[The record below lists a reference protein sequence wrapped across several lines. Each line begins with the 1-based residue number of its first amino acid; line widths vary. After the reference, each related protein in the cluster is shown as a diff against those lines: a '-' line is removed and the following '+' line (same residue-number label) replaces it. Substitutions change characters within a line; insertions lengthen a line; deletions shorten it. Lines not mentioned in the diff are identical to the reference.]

1 LKIRRIPIALR
12 LFLTVLLTTLV
23 ITTVSLGVLHLNMQR
38 NFTRYVADVEMQKLD
53 HVIENLAD
61 VYTVYE
67 DWGNAIQAQILQ
79 IEGEAAPDDYDR
91 LSRWWLRR
99 QYDIALQQRYFQE
112 QTLATVAPSS
122 MVEPNLTSRSVNEEE
137 LRILASNLPSQFQ
150 PFEGLRFPLSSNQN
164 LFRTDRKDNNG
175 GQQSVQPPTGKK
187 QFIQMPDRL
196 GLSSRLSLYDAK
208 RRFVVGEASDEQISY
223 RPIMVENQVV
233 GYLGLKP
240 VLDQDDALSINF
252 FSNQKRYLFL
262 VYGLSILASL
272 IAALLLATYFKKP
285 IQRLLNGTR
294 ELTRGNYQHQVK
306 VKRNDELGD
315 LSNEL
320 NQLAVILDQH
330 ETSRRQWVADT
341 SHELKTPLAVLQ
353 AQIEAMQDGIRKP
366 TPEHFASM
374 LAQVT
379 SLKKLT
385 QDLAALAQADAQQ
398 LQFYYAT
405 VNPWDVVQQEL
416 MNFQPKFEQAD
427 LKVTVEGDGAEV
439 DLDLDRFKQIV
450 ANLLSNSIRYTE
462 AGGQVHIHTEQNE
475 KEWTLYVDDSPF
487 GLTDEQLTRI
497 GERFYRVDDSRTRA
511 TGGTGLG
518 LALSCKITQAM
529 GGSLSFAHSPLG
541 GLRCKL
547 SFPKQLKP

>member
-1 LKIRRIPIALR
+1 MKIRCIPIALR

-122 MVEPNLTSRSVNEEE
+122 MVEPNLTPRSVNEEE

-175 GQQSVQPPTGKK
+175 GQQPVQQPTGKK

-427 LKVTVEGDGAEV
+427 LKVTIEGDGAEV

-487 GLTDEQLTRI
+487 GLTDEQLARI

-547 SFPKQLKP
+547 SFPKQMKP

>member
-1 LKIRRIPIALR
+1 MKVRRIPIALR

-122 MVEPNLTSRSVNEEE
+122 MVEPNLTPRSVNEEE

-175 GQQSVQPPTGKK
+175 GQQPVQQPTGKK

-374 LAQVT
+374 LTQVT